1 MILNQTSK
9 HILFLNKLL
18 QLTMRTF
25 IFLFCSLVFS
35 FNPKNGFSQ
44 DAIIQIKSNKTMS
57 GKQIFKLINKQTDY
71 KFIYRSSLLKDAPK
85 LSVNQG
91 EIKAD
96 ELLKA
101 YLDPLKLTYELSQNN
116 TVIVKKDLT
125 NKSAARVQVP
135 KEDEETDIQR
145 IISGTI
151 VGSDGVPLPGA
162 TIIEQGTDNGTTTD
176 FDGNFSIVLENDETM
191 LTISFLGYGDQS
203 IDVSN
208 VNSINVSLYPEEG
221 SLEEII
227 VTGYGTTRKKDLVS
241 SIAKISGDAIS
252 NQPAS
257 NVSNLLQGRAAGLQ
271 VTAPDG
277 NPSSAPTIRIRG
289 LSSIQGNNNPLF
301 VIDGFIAGTDFNLQ
315 NINVN
320 DIQSIEV
327 LKDASSLALYG
338 TRGAAGVILIQTKNG
353 KSTKSGDLDVSINH
367 YTSFSSIANPPKY
380 LNSTDFANYW
390 NEAETLVYGAS
401 GYGENDP
408 SIDPLFDVATIPNTD
423 WVDLVTRNGQVNNT
437 DITLSGN
444 SEKSNY
450 YVSLNRW
457 SEQAIIESS
466 GLNRHT
472 LRANMDFD
480 VNEKIRTG
488 FRINL
493 SDRKIENNKVNW
505 SQIQNGMPPFLEVY
519 NSDGT
524 YNGINPVANTPFR
537 NPLADVNERIDH
549 TLTTNLLSNA
559 FLEYDVIPGLT
570 FRTTIGLGL
579 DFSKRNQ
586 YLSTILPD
594 RVVKGQDGEAAIISR
609 NSRDILNENTV
620 TYNKDFN
627 EHSLKVLAGYTTQT
641 TTFES
646 SRSGAYGFVN
656 DVVTFNNLALG
667 SDPNQ
672 NSVSS
677 NFEKRTFE
685 SILGR
690 INYSFKDKYLL
701 TLVGRRDGSSVF
713 EEGNKY
719 AFFPSLGAA
728 WRIGQEGFMQRIDY
742 ISNLKLRVSHGIVGE
757 QGVPAYNSLSRFTPY
772 VNFFNDQAT
781 NAVLLENIASSNLDW
796 ETTTQTDIGL
806 EIGFLNNKY
815 SLEID
820 YYNKRTKDLLLNRP
834 IPGTAGE
841 NRLENVG
848 EIENKGF
855 ELSINS
861 LNIDKP
867 DFIWSTNLTISANKN
882 KVLSI
887 GDGQEFINLDNPNG
901 SSGPSIRIMPGYP
914 APAFLGATYL
924 GTYKTSAEIDSD
936 GIVGSVLGGPRYIDL
951 DGNGA
956 INQLDFIVHG
966 DPNPD
971 FYGGLRNTITYKEF
985 TLDFFFHGSYGN
997 EILNA
1002 AYHLGYFGRD
1012 PRSNLLPIV
1021 KDRWTTTNQNSD
1033 IPRAGSSFGNYQQR
1047 SDVSY
1052 QDGSFLR
1059 LKNVTLTYDLD
1070 IPRIKRASIYLTGNN
1085 LLLLTK
1091 FTHGDPEQSN
1101 YGDGLAQ
1108 GVANGGYPYNSSF
1121 ALGFNLT
1128 L

>member
-1 MILNQTSK
+1 MNLNRNIVQRDQKKRLRARNIIFSLILG
-9 HILFLNKLL
+9 I
-18 QLTMRTF
+18 TF
-25 IFLFCSLVFS
+25 IFNSFASSNVYSQTEITISVEDTSIIDVLDEIEANTKLRFIFDSSIYNFNQKVSISLEKKNIEETIKVLFNNLIEYQISENLVFLKKVVS
-35 FNPKNGFSQ
+35 NPVSEKVE
-44 DAIIQIKSNKTMS
+44 D
-57 GKQIFKLINKQTDY
+57 LIEN
-71 KFIYRSSLLKDAPK
+71 
-85 LSVNQG
+85 
-91 EIKAD
+91 
-96 ELLKA
+96 
-101 YLDPLKLTYELSQNN
+101 
-116 TVIVKKDLT
+116 
-125 NKSAARVQVP
+125 
-135 KEDEETDIQR
+135 IQR
-145 IISGTI
+145 SVTG
-151 VGSDGVPLPGA
+151 VVVDSEGVPLPGA

-176 FDGNFSIVLENDETM
+176 FDGNFSIQLENDDAI
-191 LTISFLGYGDQS
+191 LTISFVGYGDQS

-208 VNSINVSLYPEEG
+208 GDSFNVSLSPEEG

-227 VTGYGTTRKKDLVS
+227 ITGYGTTRKKDLVS
-241 SIAKISGDAIS
+241 SIAKVSGDALS

-257 NVSNLLQGRAAGLQ
+257 SVSNLLQGRAAGLQ

-277 NPSSAPTIRIRG
+277 DPSSAPTIRIRG

-320 DIQSIEV
+320 DIRSIEV

-353 KSTKSGDLDVSINH
+353 KSAKSGDVDVSINH
-367 YTSFSSIANPPKY
+367 YTSFSSIANPPQY

-408 SIDPLFDVATIPNTD
+408 SIDPLFDLATIPNTN

-457 SEQAIIESS
+457 SEQSIIESS
-466 GLNRHT
+466 GLNRYT
-472 LRANMDFD
+472 LRANMDFN

-488 FRINL
+488 FRLNL

-505 SQIQNGMPPFLEVY
+505 QEVQNAMPPFLEVY

-524 YNGINPVANTPFR
+524 YNGVNPVANTPFR

-549 TLTTNLLSNA
+549 TLTTNLLTNA
-559 FLEYDVIPGLT
+559 FLEYDIIPGLT
-570 FRTTIGLGL
+570 FRSTIGLGL

-586 YLSTILPD
+586 YFSTILPD
-594 RVVKGQDGEAAIISR
+594 RVAKGQDGEANIISR
-609 NSRDILNENTV
+609 NSRDILNENTI
-620 TYNKDFN
+620 TYVKEFN
-627 EHSLKVLAGYTTQT
+627 EHSLKVLAGYTSQI

-672 NSVSS
+672 NAVSS
-677 NFEKRTFE
+677 NYEKRTFE

-690 INYSFKDKYLL
+690 INYSYKDKYLL

-719 AFFPSLGAA
+719 AFFPSVGAA
-728 WRIGQEGFMQRIDY
+728 WRIGQESFMQSVDY
-742 ISNLKLRVSHGIVGE
+742 ISNLKLRVSYGIVGE

-772 VNFFNDQAT
+772 VTFLNNQVS
-781 NAVLLENIASSNLDW
+781 NAVLLENLASSNLDW

-806 EIGFLNNKY
+806 EVGFLNNRY
-815 SLEID
+815 SFELD

-841 NRLENVG
+841 TRLENVG

-855 ELSINS
+855 EFTINS

-867 DFIWSTNLTISANKN
+867 DFTWSTNLTISANKN
-882 KVLSI
+882 KVISI
-887 GDGQEFINLDNPNG
+887 GDGAEWIDLASPGQAT
-901 SSGPSIRIMPGYP
+901 GPSIRIIPGYP
-914 APAFLGATYL
+914 APAYLGATYL
-924 GTYKTSAEIDSD
+924 GTYRTTAEIDAD
-936 GIVGSVLGGPRYIDL
+936 GVVGSVLGGPRYVDL

-956 INQLDFIVHG
+956 INQLDFVVHG

-971 FYGGLRNTITYKEF
+971 FYGGLRNTLTYKDF

-1021 KDRWTTTNQNSD
+1021 KDRWTTSNQNSD

-1070 IPRIKRASIYLTGNN
+1070 IPGMKRASVYLTGNN
-1085 LLLLTK
+1085 LLLFTK

>member
-1 MILNQTSK
+1 MRLIFAFICICVFTHNSHASK
-9 HILFLNKLL
+9 
-18 QLTMRTF
+18 
-25 IFLFCSLVFS
+25 
-35 FNPKNGFSQ
+35 
-44 DAIIQIKSNKTMS
+44 
-57 GKQIFKLINKQTDY
+57 IN
-71 KFIYRSSLLKDAPK
+71 
-85 LSVNQG
+85 
-91 EIKAD
+91 
-96 ELLKA
+96 
-101 YLDPLKLTYELSQNN
+101 NN
-116 TVIVKKDLT
+116 
-125 NKSAARVQVP
+125 
-135 KEDEETDIQR
+135 E
-145 IISGTI
+145 
-151 VGSDGVPLPGA
+151 
-162 TIIEQGTDNGTTTD
+162 IIETKQSSSIIYQIEHSRSNFQRSIKGKVLDDEGLPLTGANVLEVGTNNGTTTD
-176 FDGNFSIVLENDETM
+176 FEGNFSIQLENDDAI
-191 LTISFLGYGDQS
+191 LTISFVGYGDQS

-208 VNSINVSLYPEEG
+208 GDSFNVSLSPKEG

-227 VTGYGTTRKKDLVS
+227 ITGYGTTRKKDLVS
-241 SIAKISGDAIS
+241 SIAKVSGDALS

-257 NVSNLLQGRAAGLQ
+257 SVSNLLQGRAAGLQ

-277 NPSSAPTIRIRG
+277 DPSSAPTIRIRG

-320 DIQSIEV
+320 DIRSIEV

-353 KSTKSGDLDVSINH
+353 KSAKSGDVDVSINH
-367 YTSFSSIANPPKY
+367 YTSFSSIANPPQY

-408 SIDPLFDVATIPNTD
+408 SIDPLFDLATIPNTN

-457 SEQAIIESS
+457 SEQSIIESS
-466 GLNRHT
+466 GLNRYT
-472 LRANMDFD
+472 LRANMDFN

-488 FRINL
+488 FRLNL

-505 SQIQNGMPPFLEVY
+505 QGVQNAMPPFLEVY

-524 YNGINPVANTPFR
+524 YNGVNPVANTPFR

-549 TLTTNLLSNA
+549 TLTTNLLTNA
-559 FLEYDVIPGLT
+559 FLEYDIIPGLT
-570 FRTTIGLGL
+570 LISTIGLGL

-586 YLSTILPD
+586 YFSTILPD
-594 RVVKGQDGEAAIISR
+594 RVAKGQDGEANIISR
-609 NSRDILNENTV
+609 NSRDILNENTI
-620 TYNKDFN
+620 TYVKEFN
-627 EHSLKVLAGYTTQT
+627 EHSLKVLAGYTSQI

-667 SDPNQ
+667 SDPSQ
-672 NSVSS
+672 NAVSS
-677 NFEKRTFE
+677 NYEKRTFE

-690 INYSFKDKYLL
+690 INYSYNGKYLL
-701 TLVGRRDGSSVF
+701 TFVGRRDGSSVF
-713 EEGNKY
+713 EKGNKY
-719 AFFPSLGAA
+719 AFFPSVGAA
-728 WRIGQEGFMQRIDY
+728 WRMGQESFMQSVDY
-742 ISNLKLRVSHGIVGE
+742 ISNLKLRVSYGVVGE

-772 VNFFNDQAT
+772 VNFLNNQVS
-781 NAVLLENIASSNLDW
+781 NAVLLENLASSNLGW
-796 ETTTQTDIGL
+796 ETTVQTDIGL
-806 EIGFLNNKY
+806 EVGFLNNRY
-815 SLEID
+815 SFELD

-841 NRLENVG
+841 TRLENVG

-855 ELSINS
+855 EFTINS

-867 DFIWSTNLTISANKN
+867 DFTWSTNLTISANKN
-882 KVLSI
+882 KVISI
-887 GDGQEFINLDNPNG
+887 GDGQEWINLTAPG
-901 SSGPSIRIMPGYP
+901 QSTGPSIRIIPGYP
-914 APAFLGATYL
+914 APAYLGATYL
-924 GTYKTSAEIDSD
+924 GTYKTAAEIDAD
-936 GIVGSVLGGPRYIDL
+936 GIVGSVLGGPRYVDL

-971 FYGGLRNTITYKEF
+971 FYGGLRNTFTYKDF

-1021 KDRWTTTNQNSD
+1021 KERWTTSNQSSD
-1033 IPRAGSSFGNYQQR
+1033 IPRAGSSFGNFQQR

-1070 IPRIKRASIYLTGNN
+1070 IHGMKRASIYLTGNN
-1085 LLLLTK
+1085 LLLFTK

-1108 GVANGGYPYNSSF
+1108 GVANGGYPYNLSF
-1121 ALGFNLT
+1121 AFGFNLT

>member
-1 MILNQTSK
+1 MRFFFAFIFICVFTHNSHASRINNNEIIESK
-9 HILFLNKLL
+9 HSSSIIYQIEHSRSNFQRSIKGKVLDDEGLP
-18 QLTMRTF
+18 LTGANVLEAGT
-25 IFLFCSLVFS
+25 
-35 FNPKNGFSQ
+35 
-44 DAIIQIKSNKTMS
+44 
-57 GKQIFKLINKQTDY
+57 
-71 KFIYRSSLLKDAPK
+71 
-85 LSVNQG
+85 
-91 EIKAD
+91 
-96 ELLKA
+96 
-101 YLDPLKLTYELSQNN
+101 NN
-116 TVIVKKDLT
+116 
-125 NKSAARVQVP
+125 
-135 KEDEETDIQR
+135 
-145 IISGTI
+145 GTI
-151 VGSDGVPLPGA
+151 
-162 TIIEQGTDNGTTTD
+162 TD
-176 FDGNFSIVLENDETM
+176 FEGNFSIQLENDDAI
-191 LTISFLGYGDQS
+191 LTISFVGYVDQS

-208 VNSINVSLYPEEG
+208 GDSFNVSLSPKGG

-227 VTGYGTTRKKDLVS
+227 ITGYGTTRKKDLVS
-241 SIAKISGDAIS
+241 SIAKVSGDALS

-257 NVSNLLQGRAAGLQ
+257 SVSNLLQGRAAGLQ

-277 NPSSAPTIRIRG
+277 DPSSAPTIRIRG

-320 DIQSIEV
+320 DIRSIEV

-353 KSTKSGDLDVSINH
+353 KSAKSGDVDVSINH
-367 YTSFSSIANPPKY
+367 YTSFSSIANPPQY

-408 SIDPLFDVATIPNTD
+408 SIDPLFDSATIPNTN

-457 SEQAIIESS
+457 SEQSIIESS
-466 GLNRHT
+466 GLNRYT
-472 LRANMDFD
+472 LRANMDFN

-488 FRINL
+488 FRLNL

-505 SQIQNGMPPFLEVY
+505 QGVQNGMPPFLEVY

-524 YNGINPVANTPFR
+524 YNGVNPVANTPFR

-549 TLTTNLLSNA
+549 TLTTNLLTNA
-559 FLEYDVIPGLT
+559 FLEYDIIPGLT
-570 FRTTIGLGL
+570 LISTIGLGL

-586 YLSTILPD
+586 YFSTILPD
-594 RVVKGQDGEAAIISR
+594 RVAKGQDGEANIISR
-609 NSRDILNENTV
+609 NSRDILNENTI
-620 TYNKDFN
+620 TYVKEFN
-627 EHSLKVLAGYTTQT
+627 EHSLKVLAGYTSQI

-667 SDPNQ
+667 SDPSQ
-672 NSVSS
+672 NAVSS
-677 NFEKRTFE
+677 NYEKRTFE

-690 INYSFKDKYLL
+690 INYSYNGKYLL
-701 TLVGRRDGSSVF
+701 TFVGRRDGSSVF
-713 EEGNKY
+713 EKGNKY
-719 AFFPSLGAA
+719 AFFPSVGAA
-728 WRIGQEGFMQRIDY
+728 WRMGQESFMQSVDY
-742 ISNLKLRVSHGIVGE
+742 ISNLKLRVSYGFVGE

-772 VNFFNDQAT
+772 VNFLNNQVS
-781 NAVLLENIASSNLDW
+781 NAVLLENLASSNLGW
-796 ETTTQTDIGL
+796 ETTVQTDIGL
-806 EIGFLNNKY
+806 EVGFLNNRY
-815 SLEID
+815 SFELD

-841 NRLENVG
+841 TRLENVG

-855 ELSINS
+855 EFTINS

-867 DFIWSTNLTISANKN
+867 DFTWSTNLTISANKN
-882 KVLSI
+882 KVISI
-887 GDGQEFINLDNPNG
+887 GDGQEWINLTAPG
-901 SSGPSIRIMPGYP
+901 QSTGPSIRIIPGYP
-914 APAFLGATYL
+914 APAYLGATYL
-924 GTYKTSAEIDSD
+924 GTYKTAAEIDAD
-936 GIVGSVLGGPRYIDL
+936 GIVGSVLGGPRYVDL

-971 FYGGLRNTITYKEF
+971 FYGGLRNTFTYKDF

-1021 KDRWTTTNQNSD
+1021 KERWTTSNQSSD
-1033 IPRAGSSFGNYQQR
+1033 IPRAGSSFGNFQQR

-1070 IPRIKRASIYLTGNN
+1070 IHGMKRASIYLTGNN
-1085 LLLLTK
+1085 LLLFTK

-1108 GVANGGYPYNSSF
+1108 GVANGGYPYNLSF
-1121 ALGFNLT
+1121 AFGFNLT